1 MGGPYEVHFK
11 FNFCILRDYYP
22 AVIYLFKV
30 SNSNTK
36 SKREQS
42 LQINL
47 VFPLLTLNKKI
58 LAGYI
63 HHDNF
68 QLSNYCKLVAVI
80 NIF

>member
-1 MGGPYEVHFK
+1 MDTRLK
-11 FNFCILRDYYP
+11 LNFCILRDYYP

-30 SNSNTK
+30 SNRNTK
-36 SKREQS
+36 SKHEQS

-47 VFPLLTLNKKI
+47 VFPLLTSNKKI

-68 QLSNYCKLVAVI
+68 QLSNYYKLVAVI
-80 NIF
+80 TIF